1 MRIMSK
7 SSNRK
12 ICWIFGIGGVLT
24 FFLSLGMPILFAGE
38 YLILG
43 VIVTGAAIYFYPR
56 YKDKPVPTKEEGLG
70 FTV

>member
-1 MRIMSK
+1 MSK
-7 SSNRK
+7 KSNRA

-24 FFLSLGMPILFAGE
+24 FLLSLGMPILFAGE

-56 YKDKPVPTKEEGLG
+56 YKEVRVSTKGEGLG
-70 FTV
+70 YTV